1 MKLLGC
7 YWGSHGST
15 PPWLDLAQAF
25 PMSPHPKRKSEP
37 LPLVD
42 LFYILIQKGS
52 MVGQEDLSST
62 MQVGSPQPPG
72 HQPSVSGTAWGSRIK
87 RRPWWLTVFSTEE
100 AGTQP
105 RKLVLRPCLITEL
118 QPKKGSQ
125 DGSLFQAP
133 APRCPAL
140 GTALW
145 SLWPG
150 WGPC

>member
-1 MKLLGC
+1 
-7 YWGSHGST
+7 
-15 PPWLDLAQAF
+15 
-25 PMSPHPKRKSEP
+25 MSPHPKRKSEP

-72 HQPSVSGTAWGSRIK
+72 HQPSVSGTAWGSHIK
-87 RRPWWLTVFSTEE
+87 HGPWWLTVFSTEE

-118 QPKKGSQ
+118 QPKKRKPGWVALPSPSPKMPGSRNCPLVPLART
-125 DGSLFQAP
+125 GSLLTFS
-133 APRCPAL
+133 
-140 GTALW
+140 T
-145 SLWPG
+145 
-150 WGPC
+150 